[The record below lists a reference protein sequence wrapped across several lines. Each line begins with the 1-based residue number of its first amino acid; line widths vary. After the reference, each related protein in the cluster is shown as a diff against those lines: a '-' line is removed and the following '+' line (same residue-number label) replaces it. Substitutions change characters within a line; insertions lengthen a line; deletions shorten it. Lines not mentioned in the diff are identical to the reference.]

1 MKRVIWYLLPMFC
14 LLVSGEAYAFSCTI
28 STTPVNFGTYD
39 VFSGIPKDSTGT
51 ITVDCKNPEKKPL
64 PVTVSINQGSSGS
77 FNPRQMTSPLGD
89 RLNYY
94 LFIDSSRNSIWGDG
108 TGGSSVFIATVSKN
122 AILNSTVYGRVP
134 AGQNISAGTYTDT
147 LTATVIW

>member
-1 MKRVIWYLLPMFC
+1 VKNVLRNLLPIIC
-14 LLVSGEAYAFSCTI
+14 LLFSAKAYAFSCTI

-39 VFSGIPKDSTGT
+39 VFSMVPRDSTGT

-94 LFIDSSRNSIWGDG
+94 LFIDSSRSSIWGDG
-108 TGGSSVFIATVSKN
+108 TGGSSTFIATVSKN

-134 AGQNISAGTYTDT
+134 AGQNISVGTYTDT